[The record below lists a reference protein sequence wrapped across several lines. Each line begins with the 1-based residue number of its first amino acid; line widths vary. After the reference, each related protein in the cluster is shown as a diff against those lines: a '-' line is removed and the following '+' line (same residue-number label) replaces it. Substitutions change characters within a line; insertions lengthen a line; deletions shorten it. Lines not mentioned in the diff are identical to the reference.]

1 MPTIYQFWI
10 PRNWSIKARGHAFSS
25 GGKACDLC
33 LTENLTIL
41 TADQNTMLNRRDELL
56 ETCRHRRKH
65 LLVSLFPPKKK
76 EPPDTTVKQQG
87 EPKQFKKKNTSETF
101 KFKPNSTLILDLT
114 LCFVTEEILVSRRAP
129 FEGVMPSPY
138 QLDAGV
144 IISPTPLLVMILYS
158 AKFLS
163 QFCKCKGGCD
173 RIRTRDQR
181 RPIVTLRPSRLTD
194 RATAAE
200 LHFM

>member
-1 MPTIYQFWI
+1 
-10 PRNWSIKARGHAFSS
+10 
-25 GGKACDLC
+25 
-33 LTENLTIL
+33 
-41 TADQNTMLNRRDELL
+41 
-56 ETCRHRRKH
+56 
-65 LLVSLFPPKKK
+65 
-76 EPPDTTVKQQG
+76 
-87 EPKQFKKKNTSETF
+87 
-101 KFKPNSTLILDLT
+101 
-114 LCFVTEEILVSRRAP
+114 
-129 FEGVMPSPY
+129 MPSPY

-200 LHFM
+200 CGKSYKYNTLVATFMSLLNNFTYQAYRSLLLKDIIFTGQINQYFSWLEMFYHSRQVLIPILSKALPLSYRGIVVMLWSSQACLIKYVTIPRGYQAEW